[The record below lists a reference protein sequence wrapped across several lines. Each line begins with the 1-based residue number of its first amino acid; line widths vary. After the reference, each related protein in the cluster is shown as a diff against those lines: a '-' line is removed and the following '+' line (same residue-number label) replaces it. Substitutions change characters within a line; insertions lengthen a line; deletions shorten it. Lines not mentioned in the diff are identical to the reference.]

1 MLKRVYIDNFRSF
14 VNFDL
19 PLGQQQLILGL
30 NGSGK
35 STLLE
40 VLTAVKKLVTGDAHP
55 DLLFPENSRTRWQTL
70 SQQTFE
76 LDIDLGANYQFKLEL
91 DSWGTPARTRI
102 KREVV
107 TCDRRPVFE
116 FVEGEVHLFND
127 YFEHKVT
134 YPFDWFRSAL
144 ATVQG
149 RPENTKLTRFKKWIE
164 NLHCLQLNP
173 HVMSE
178 RTENEDLEPAFDMS
192 NFASWYRHMTQE
204 RADAASQLQDHLR
217 QIIPGF
223 ESLDL
228 RSAGANLRALT
239 VRFTI
244 PPLSSPSNSFV
255 VGFSELSDGQR
266 VLVCLYALLSFV
278 VNRDACL
285 FLDEPE
291 NYISIPEIQPWL
303 MELRDRIEDLG
314 GQVILISHHPEI
326 VNYLAPEIGLVFE
339 RVGPGPVRVRNYKPD
354 HSLLPS
360 EQIARG
366 WLIDG

>member
-14 VNFDL
+14 VNFEL
-19 PLGQQQLILGL
+19 SLGQQQLILGL

-40 VLTAVKKLVTGDAHP
+40 VLNAIKRLVTGDAHP
-55 DLLFPENSRTRWQTL
+55 DLLFPESSRTRWQTL

-76 LDIDLGANYQFKLEL
+76 LNVDLGASYQFRLEL
-91 DSWGTPARTRI
+91 DSWGSPARTRI
-102 KREVV
+102 RREIV

-127 YFEHKVT
+127 SFAQTVT

-144 ATVQG
+144 ATIQP
-149 RPENTKLTRFKKWIE
+149 RSENKKLMQFKKWIE

-173 HVMSE
+173 HTMSE
-178 RTENEDLEPAFDMS
+178 RTESEDPEPAFDMS

-204 RADAASQLQDHLR
+204 RADSASQLQDHLR
-217 QIIPGF
+217 QLMPGF

-228 RSAGANLRALT
+228 RSAGANLRVLA
-239 VRFTI
+239 VRFGI
-244 PPLSSPSNSFV
+244 PPLSSPPN
-255 VGFSELSDGQR
+255 GFAVTFRELSDGQR
-266 VLVCLYALLSFV
+266 ILICLYSLLNFIV
-278 VNRDACL
+278 KDNTCL

-291 NYISIPEIQPWL
+291 NYIAIPEIQPWL
-303 MELRDRIEDLG
+303 MELNDRIEDFG

-326 VNYLAPEIGLVFE
+326 VNYLAPELGLIFE
-339 RVGPGPVRVRNYKPD
+339 RVGPGPVRVRNYKLD
-354 HSLLPS
+354 HSLPPS

-366 WLIDG
+366 WSIDG